1 MRIIKF
7 LVLFISSI
15 LLLNM
20 QMYAQNLGIGPDTFD
35 PDPSAGVEMQFT
47 NKGLLIPRVALTSTT
62 STSPITTPIATSLL
76 IYNTATTGDV
86 TPGYYYWTGSKWM
99 RLLAIDDKP
108 AWLLSGNAGTTA
120 GTNFIGTTDD
130 KDVVFKAN
138 STEIMRITS
147 KRYVGIGTAF
157 PTAYPSGNSPTL
169 LHIYDSGSSTTDFAL
184 LQLGAYKSSV
194 NGKVGEINFHA
205 NIAATDRRTACI
217 ESYISNVSGSNVA
230 GDLRFSTN
238 NLGGCAERMRIDP
251 NGNVGIGTTTP
262 QRALHVAPTSYVFND
277 GFEDGALSPFT
288 TGGTANWAISTTT
301 PYAGSY
307 CAESGTITHSQSTYI
322 QLTQSL
328 SSSGYIS
335 FAYKTSSESCCDKLK
350 FYIDGVEQANWRG
363 EIAWTVVSFSV
374 GPGSHTFKWEYSK
387 DYSVNSGSDK
397 VWIDDIKIF
406 YLADLAIIE
415 GNTDISGNT
424 NIGGNAIVN
433 GNVGIG
439 TTSPTAKLHVVTPAS
454 QNIAYFYQT
463 SDNYM
468 YIQDTSATE
477 LLYAYK
483 RQLTSKGDGQSTI
496 YGYRTRD
503 SQNDGT
509 GYGHSSSNGAV
520 KGYNFWGD
528 LYSYGVGGFN
538 WNDYNRSGGVFG
550 AKNDGSYWGSLGY
563 KNSGGTEYGAYWTSS
578 GSGSGSGSGYSA
590 TGGAMAG
597 VGAGGYGDMLGLWSR
612 GEVMGAIFAGELFS
626 AYNLGNTYTSG
637 TQVELVN
644 NGTKK
649 IPAYSVTSPE
659 LKVYD
664 NGFATLNGNETLI
677 YFTDNFIN
685 MIDNQRP
692 VVTITPIGKSAD
704 LYIKSISKDGFIVAC
719 DTPQDIQFT
728 WIAVGTRIDNVES
741 QKVPEELTDISFDK
755 NLIDFMFN
763 ENIKERNA
771 KAMWWDGNKI
781 QFGTLPDFF
790 HQADREA
797 KQAELEKMK
806 QMEEKNN
813 NINTEQKL
821 E

>member
-1 MRIIKF
+1 MKKLTIIF
-7 LVLFISSI
+7 MVLISLLMGEI
-15 LLLNM
+15 LK
-20 QMYAQNLGIGPDTFD
+20 AQNAGIGSSSFTPDA
-35 PDPSAGVEMQFT
+35 SAGLEIRFT
-47 NKGLLIPRVALTSTT
+47 DKGLLIPRVALTST
-62 STSPITTPIATSLL
+62 SSASPITSPANSLL
-76 IYNTATTGDV
+76 VYNTATTGDV

-108 AWLLSGNAGTTA
+108 AWLLTGNSGTTP
-120 GTNFIGTTDD
+120 GTNFIGTTDA
-130 KDVVFKAN
+130 KDVIFKTNNA
-138 STEIMRITS
+138 EKMRITS
-147 KRYVGIGTAF
+147 G
-157 PTAYPSGNSPTL
+157 
-169 LHIYDSGSSTTDFAL
+169 
-184 LQLGAYKSSV
+184 
-194 NGKVGEINFHA
+194 
-205 NIAATDRRTACI
+205 
-217 ESYISNVSGSNVA
+217 
-230 GDLRFSTN
+230 
-238 NLGGCAERMRIDP
+238 
-251 NGNVGIGTTTP
+251 GNVGIGTTSP
-262 QRALHVAPTSYVFND
+262 AQKLHVQGNIRATSLAS
-277 GFEDGALSPFT
+277 GANGAIVRTNTNGDMALTNFT
-288 TGGTANWAISTTT
+288 GSATQVLLGNGTFGSITAAGGVTSSCGTANYVPKMNSSTQMSCSQIYDNGTNVGIGTTT
-301 PYAGSY
+301 SPQYRTHIKLSGST
-307 CAESGTITHSQSTYI
+307 ATTLLNLHLSGTTTNQAAILRFTNTTNTDATGNYSSYI
-322 QLTQSL
+322 AGIRTNSPSSGAQALAFGTN
-328 SSSGYIS
+328 SSSS
-335 FAYKTSSESCCDKLK
+335 PPVERMR
-350 FYIDGVEQANWRG
+350 ID
-363 EIAWTVVSFSV
+363 
-374 GPGSHTFKWEYSK
+374 P
-387 DYSVNSGSDK
+387 
-397 VWIDDIKIF
+397 
-406 YLADLAIIE
+406 
-415 GNTDISGNT
+415 
-424 NIGGNAIVN
+424 N

-439 TTSPTAKLHVVTPAS
+439 TTSPTAKLHVVAPAS
-454 QNIAYFYQT
+454 QHIAYFYQT
-463 SDNYM
+463 SNNYM
-468 YIQDTSATE
+468 YIKDTSATE

-483 RQLTSKGDGQSTI
+483 RQLTSKGDGQATI

-509 GYGHSSSNGAV
+509 GYGRSSSNGAV

-538 WNDYNRSGGVFG
+538 WNDSTRCGGVLG
-550 AKNDGSYWGSLGY
+550 AKQDGSYWASLGY
-563 KNSGGTEYGAYWTSS
+563 KNSGDNKYGAYWTSR
-578 GSGSGSGSGYSA
+578 GSGSGYSA
-590 TGGAMAG
+590 TGSAMAG

-649 IPAYSVTSPE
+649 IPAYSVTSTE

-664 NGFATLNGNETLI
+664 NGFASLNGNETQI

-685 MIDNQRP
+685 MIDDQRP
-692 VVTITPIGKSAD
+692 VVTITPIGKSAV

-797 KQAELEKMK
+797 KQAELEKIK

-813 NINTEQKL
+813 NINTEKKS

>member
-1 MRIIKF
+1 MIKIKF
-7 LVLFISSI
+7 LVLFISLI
-15 LLLNM
+15 MFINV
-20 QMYAQNLGIGPDTFD
+20 QIYPQNLGIGPNTFD
-35 PDPSAGVEMQFT
+35 PDASAGVEMQFT
-47 NKGLLIPRVALTSTT
+47 DKGLLIPRVTLTSTT
-62 STSPITTPIATSLL
+62 STSPITTPVATSLL
-76 IYNTATTGDV
+76 VYNTATNGDV

-120 GTNFIGTTDD
+120 GTNFIGTTDEE
-130 KDVVFKAN
+130 DVVFKAN

-147 KRYVGIGTAF
+147 KRYVGIGTAY

-169 LHIYDSGSSTTDFAL
+169 LHIYDPGSSTTDFAL

-205 NIAATDRRTACI
+205 NIAATDRRTACV

-262 QRALHVAPTSYVFND
+262 QRALHVATPSTSYVFND
-277 GFEDGALSPFT
+277 GFEDGTLSPFT
-288 TGGTANWAISTTT
+288 TGGDANWAISTTS

-350 FYIDGVEQANWRG
+350 FYIDGNLMGSWGG
-363 EIAWTVVSFSV
+363 EVSWTVTSFSV
-374 GPGSHTFKWEYSK
+374 GSGSHTFKWEYSK
-387 DYSVNSGSDK
+387 DASVNTGSDK
-397 VWIDDIKIF
+397 VWIDEIKIL
-406 YLADLAIIE
+406 YLSDLATIE

-424 NIGGNAIVN
+424 YIGGSADIGGNAIIN

-439 TTSPTAKLHVVTPAS
+439 TTWPSYRLDITSSSTTESYL
-454 QNIAYFYQT
+454 AYVYRP
-463 SDNYM
+463 SGNYG
-468 YIQDTSATE
+468 SGKA
-477 LLYAYK
+477 
-483 RQLTSKGDGQSTI
+483 TI
-496 YGYRTRD
+496 YGYRA
-503 SQNDGT
+503 GT
-509 GYGHSSSNGAV
+509 SGEANGGTAYSTYSSDVAI
-520 KGYNFWGD
+520 KGYSLWGNN
-528 LYSYGVGGFN
+528 YSFGVGGFN
-538 WNDYNRSGGVFG
+538 YNDYTRCGGVLGANSGGT
-550 AKNDGSYWGSLGY
+550 YWASLGY
-563 KNSGGTEYGAYWTSS
+563 KNSGSNTFGAYWSSS
-578 GSGSGSGSGYSA
+578 GSGGGYSA

-637 TQVELVN
+637 TQVELVKTDN
-644 NGTKK
+644 EKT
-649 IPAYSVTSPE
+649 PAYTMTSTE
-659 LKVYD
+659 IKIYADGLGHLSGNEIFINYD
-664 NGFATLNGNETLI
+664 NNFKKLLGETAPI
-677 YFTDNFIN
+677 
-685 MIDNQRP
+685 
-692 VVTITPIGKSAD
+692 VTITPIGKSAD

-719 DTPQDIQFT
+719 DTPQDIEFT
-728 WIAVGTRIDNVES
+728 WISVGTRIDNVES
-741 QKVPEELTDISFDK
+741 QKVPEELTDINFDS
-755 NLIDFMFN
+755 NLVDFMFN

-797 KQAELEKMK
+797 KQAELEKIK

-813 NINTEQKL
+813 NINTEKKS